1 MDEMTTDDL
10 TLLREYARHNS
21 ETAFAALVSRYVN
34 LVYSVAL
41 RQVRDPQLAEEITQA
56 VFIILARKADSLG
69 DQTILPGWL
78 CRTTRYASANALT
91 IQRRRQR
98 REQEAHMESLVNES
112 TSEPAET
119 WPQIAP
125 LLDDAMAKLGQ
136 KDHDALVLRFFE
148 GRNFREVGA
157 ALGASEDAA
166 KMRVNRAL
174 DKLRAFFTKR
184 GVSSTTAIIA
194 GAMTTHS
201 VQAAPVALAKSVTA
215 LAIAK
220 GATASGSTLTL
231 IKGALKIMAWTKAKI
246 AAVTGA
252 ALILTTGTSIV
263 AIKAVHSARGI
274 HLPADALPQTLA
286 ELNAWYVEPPAGQ
299 NAATF
304 NLQGFKAIQMSGAD
318 QNANLP
324 IMGKLPPPSP
334 GAPLPAPEKSA
345 LAIFVQHNREALQFF
360 AQGAQYEQSRYPMD
374 FTQGQKLP
382 TPHFQKIKSGTQM
395 AELAAILDAED
406 KQGKQAADDVRLT
419 LALARSLKAEPMLIS
434 QMVRVASIAIATA
447 ALEQVINRVTLPPE
461 ALSGLSKAFQNMEDY
476 DARGEGFNRS
486 LIGEKVMVMAAFKN
500 ANLQDLTAFA
510 ASDAT
515 DEQRQQMAQHLK
527 QPGGLKDEED
537 YLKTTFEQLLAARKE
552 DFPGRLKN
560 AAAIQQHAAE
570 ATNGVLL
577 LNNSWLTGYAG
588 LISKE
593 ASSLANLRLALTAVA
608 LEQFRAA
615 HNNRYPPTLSELTP
629 DYLSATLLDP
639 FDGQPLRYRQQGA
652 GYALYSIGPDLKDD
666 GGRRMK
672 GKDGDMVFSVATPPV
687 P

>member
-1 MDEMTTDDL
+1 MQPTEDSA
-10 TLLREYARHNS
+10 LLRQYAENNS
-21 ETAFAALVSRYVN
+21 DEAFAALVTRHVN

-41 RQVRDPQLAEEITQA
+41 RQTGNPHHAEEITQA
-56 VFIILARKADSLG
+56 VFIILAKKAASLRHEPA
-69 DQTILPGWL
+69 LSSWL
-78 CRTTRYASANALT
+78 FQATRLTANNF
-91 IQRRRQR
+91 IRSEVRRHR
-98 REQEAHMESLVNES
+98 REEEAYMQSVLD
-112 TSEPAET
+112 ET
-119 WPQIAP
+119 GTDAWPQIAP
-125 LLDDAMAKLGQ
+125 LLDTAVAGLRE
-136 KDHDALVLRFFE
+136 KDRQAIVLRFYE
-148 GRNFREVGA
+148 GRNLREIGLA
-157 ALGASEDAA
+157 QGTGEDAA
-166 KMRVNRAL
+166 EKRVSRAL

-184 GVSSTTAIIA
+184 GVSSTSAIIA
-194 GAMTTHS
+194 GAMTAHS

-215 LAIAK
+215 MAMAK
-220 GATASGSTLTL
+220 GAAASGSTLTL

-263 AIKAVHSARGI
+263 AIKAVHSERVI

-304 NLQGFKAIQMSGAD
+304 NLQGIRARQISGAD

-324 IMGKLPPPSP
+324 ILGKLPTPSP
-334 GAPLPAPEKSA
+334 GAPLPVPVKSA
-345 LAIFVQHNREALQFF
+345 LATFVQRNRAALQFF
-360 AQGAQYEQSRYPMD
+360 AQGAQYEQSRYPID
-374 FTQGQKLP
+374 FNQGQKMQM
-382 TPHFQKIKSGTQM
+382 PHLQKIKSGTQM
-395 AELAAILDAED
+395 TEMAAILDAED
-406 KQGKQAADDVRLT
+406 KQGKQAADDVLLT

-434 QMVRVASIAIATA
+434 QLVREASVAIATA

-461 ALSGLSKAFQNMEDY
+461 SLSELSKAFQNMEDY

-515 DEQRQQMAQHLK
+515 DEQRQQMARHLK

-537 YLKTTFEQLLAARKE
+537 YLKTTFEQFLTARKE

-588 LISKE
+588 LVSKE
-593 ASSLANLRLALTAVA
+593 AGGLANLRLALTAVA
-608 LEQFRAA
+608 LEQFRAG
-615 HNNRYPPTLSELTP
+615 HNNRYPAILSELTP
-629 DYLSATLLDP
+629 DYLSATPLDP

-652 GYALYSIGPDLKDD
+652 GYVLYSIGPDLKDD
-666 GGRRMK
+666 GGKRMK
-672 GKDGDMVFSVATPPV
+672 GKDGDMVFSVTPPPV